1 MPLNQISPDQKIPK
15 RIFVPMTRKKIVIA
29 TAILV
34 VLSLA
39 AIMIFSGSGSQ
50 NYTITTTVQRGAF
63 EVLVYSTG
71 QLEAQSSE
79 NIEIPAILRDR
90 NVRIYEIKITD
101 LIEEGTVVDSGDY
114 VATLDQK
121 TVEEILAAELEEL
134 EMDINSFDDAKMD
147 SNLTLSNYRDQI
159 INAREDVE
167 EKQIVLDES
176 IYESPAIIRKA
187 EMDLD
192 KARRKL
198 EQEIN
203 GYQLRERQSIS
214 QVERRAIELRRQQ
227 ERVDL
232 LRQVLNSLTIYAP
245 KQGMVI
251 HSRDRSR
258 QKIKIGSNVSFWMPV
273 IATLPDLS
281 SMQSLTWVN
290 EIDISKVAVG
300 QKVLIGIDALP
311 GRELE
316 GEVSSVANIG
326 QPMPRSDA
334 KVFEVKINVIGE
346 VNDLKPAMTTSNVI
360 HTGIY
365 SDTLFIPSEAVFTND
380 TLQYVYLE
388 QGGGI
393 VKQIVDLG
401 DQNENYILIRKGLKE
416 NDKILLTVPVDDE
429 SLVFEGMD
437 LYEEIKERKLKE
449 AKEAKEALESQKTVI
464 NQSEATP
471 NDRRNEINNLP

>member
-1 MPLNQISPDQKIPK
+1 
-15 RIFVPMTRKKIVIA
+15 
-29 TAILV
+29 
-34 VLSLA
+34 
-39 AIMIFSGSGSQ
+39 
-50 NYTITTTVQRGAF
+50 
-63 EVLVYSTG
+63 
-71 QLEAQSSE
+71 
-79 NIEIPAILRDR
+79 
-90 NVRIYEIKITD
+90 
-101 LIEEGTVVDSGDY
+101 
-114 VATLDQK
+114 
-121 TVEEILAAELEEL
+121 
-134 EMDINSFDDAKMD
+134 
-147 SNLTLSNYRDQI
+147 
-159 INAREDVE
+159 
-167 EKQIVLDES
+167 
-176 IYESPAIIRKA
+176 
-187 EMDLD
+187 MDLD

-251 HSRDRSR
+251 HRRDRSR

-334 KVFEVKINVIGE
+334 KVFEVKINVKGA
-346 VNDLKPAMTTSNVI
+346 VNDLKPAMTTSNII

-388 QGGGI
+388 QEGGI
-393 VKQIVDLG
+393 VKQVVDLG

-416 NDKILLTVPVDDE
+416 NDKLLLTVPVDDE
-429 SLVFEGMD
+429 SLVFEGME
-437 LYEEIKERKLKE
+437 LYEEIKARKLKE

-464 NQSEATP
+464 NQSEDNP
-471 NDRRNEINNLP
+471 NGRRNGRNNLP